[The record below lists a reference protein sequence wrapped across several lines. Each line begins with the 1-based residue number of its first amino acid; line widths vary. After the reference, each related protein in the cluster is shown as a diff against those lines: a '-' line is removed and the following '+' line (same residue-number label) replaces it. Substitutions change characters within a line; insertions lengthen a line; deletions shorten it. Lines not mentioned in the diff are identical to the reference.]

1 MPGDLLETERKQ
13 WLQLK
18 SLKSAGAED
27 NTNVIYQRLE
37 LHVDPAYDSI
47 SGEVTTIFSPHPGIT
62 YLEFDLDDTLTVDSI
77 LYHQQAV
84 SYTHSSDIVHI
95 NLPATIAAG
104 VHDSVSVYYHGNPVS
119 NGFGSF
125 VQSTHL
131 GTPIIWTL
139 SEPYGAKDWWPC
151 KQNLYDKIDSLDV
164 FITTPVGY
172 RAAGNGLL
180 VEEIPQGSNVVYHW
194 KHRYPI
200 ATYLVCMAVTNY
212 AVYYHYVPFGN
223 DTLPVLNYIY
233 PEDTARLKPQTV
245 QIIGMMQLYD
255 SLFGLYPFSKE
266 KYGQVEF
273 GWGGGME
280 HQTMTFMGD
289 FGFETLAH
297 ELAHHWFGDKVTC
310 ASWQNIW
317 LNEGFA
323 VYLSGLCYEHI
334 APAYWTP
341 FKQSRIGGATA
352 EPFGE
357 LYCTD
362 TTDVAQIFDGHL
374 AYAKGAMV
382 LHMLRWKLG
391 DSLFFAGL
399 RSYLSDST
407 IAYSFANTEDLKRHL
422 MTISGADLNSFFNEW
437 VYGKGFPSY
446 QLNWSQDFDKH
457 VTLTIGQTQSDPSV
471 SFFEL
476 PVPVKLRGNGGD
488 TTIILNHTNS
498 GQSFAFDLPFVIDT
512 IIFDPDY
519 WLISARNTITRI
531 SAYDFAV
538 KIFPNPVGQVLHMYI
553 QSAKAQQAEI
563 KVFNDIGQVQFNE
576 PYNLQIGENDFNLP
590 VTTFASGVYHAE
602 VRLADGRKINSA
614 FEVLPVK

>member
-1 MPGDLLETERKQ
+1 METERKQ

-37 LHVDPAYDSI
+37 LNVDPAYDSI
-47 SGEVTTIFSPHPGIT
+47 SGEVTTYFIPNTGIT
-62 YLEFDLDDTLTVDSI
+62 FLEFDLSDTLSVDSI
-77 LYHQQAV
+77 VYHHQLI
-84 SYTHSSDIVHI
+84 SYTHGGDIIHI
-95 NLPATIAAG
+95 NLPATITAG
-104 VHDSVSVYYHGNPVS
+104 THDSVSIYYQGKPGS

-125 VQSTHL
+125 VQSNHL

-164 FITTPVGY
+164 IVTTPDVY
-172 RAAGNGLL
+172 RAASNGLL
-180 VEEIPQGSNVVYHW
+180 VEEIQSGNNKIYHW

-212 AVYYHYVPFGN
+212 VAYYHYVPFGN
-223 DTLPVLNYIY
+223 DTVPVLNYVY
-233 PEDTARLKPQTV
+233 PEDTGVLKPQTV

-255 SLFGLYPFSKE
+255 SLFGPYPFSKE

-334 APAYWTP
+334 APFYWTS
-341 FKQSRIGGATA
+341 FKQTRIGGAVA
-352 EPFGE
+352 DPFGE

-362 TTDVAQIFDGHL
+362 TTDVARIFDGHVT
-374 AYAKGAMV
+374 YAKGGMV

-391 DSLFFAGL
+391 DSLFFAGI
-399 RSYLSDST
+399 RSYLNDT
-407 IAYSFANTEDLKRHL
+407 ANAYSFANTEDLKNHL
-422 MTISGADLNSFFNEW
+422 MLISGQDLNSFFSEW

-446 QLNWSQDFDKH
+446 KVSWSQDFNKH
-457 VTLTIGQTQSDPSV
+457 VTLNLGQTQSDPSV

-476 PVPVKLRGNGGD
+476 PVAIKFKGFGGD
-488 TTIILNHTNS
+488 STMVFNHAHS
-498 GQSFAFDLPFVIDT
+498 GQSFSFDLPYVIDT
-512 IIFDPDY
+512 VIFDPDY
-519 WLISARNTITRI
+519 WLISANNVVTRA
-531 SAYDFAV
+531 SAYDFAL
-538 KIFPNPVGQVLHMYI
+538 KIFPNPVGKVLQLHV
-553 QSAKAQQAEI
+553 QSAKSLQAQV
-563 KVFNDIGQVQFNE
+563 KVFNDLGQVKYGVTYQ
-576 PYNLQIGENDFNLP
+576 LQSGENDININ
-590 VTTFASGVYHAE
+590 VSAFASGVYHAE
-602 VRLADGRKINSA
+602 ISIPDREITSS
-614 FEVLPVK
+614 FEVIGVK